1 MELSAQPYVSK
12 IREGD
17 ATAFRDLFN
26 AYKDPLYGYAR
37 KLCRSDILA
46 EEIVQEV
53 FMKVWI
59 NRAQLD
65 PAQSI
70 KAYLYTATKH
80 CVFNWMKKSARDE
93 RLKQVVFYHQPVSS
107 NITEEHIS
115 LGELQRLKSAIMEQ
129 LPPQRRLIF
138 YMSRIE
144 GLSHDEIAARLQLSR
159 NTVKDQIVKANSFL
173 RQRLQGHHDLL
184 IPLLIITA
192 GPLLQEIHL

>member
-1 MELSAQPYVSK
+1 MDPLVQQYVSK

-17 ATAFRDLFN
+17 ATAFRDLFY
-26 AYKDPLYGYAR
+26 AFKDPLYGYAR
-37 KLCRSDILA
+37 KMCRSDMLA

-53 FMKVWI
+53 LMKVWI
-59 NRAQLD
+59 NRQHLD

-70 KAYLYTATKH
+70 KAYLYTATQN

-93 RLKQVVFYHQPVSS
+93 TLKRTVFYHQPLSS

-144 GLSHDEIAARLQLSR
+144 GLSHEEIATRLQLSKS
-159 NTVKDQIVKANSFL
+159 TVKDQIVKANSFL
-173 RQRLQGHHDLL
+173 RQKLQGHHDII
-184 IPLLIITA
+184 IPLLIITTS
-192 GPLLQEIHL
+192 PLLRELHF